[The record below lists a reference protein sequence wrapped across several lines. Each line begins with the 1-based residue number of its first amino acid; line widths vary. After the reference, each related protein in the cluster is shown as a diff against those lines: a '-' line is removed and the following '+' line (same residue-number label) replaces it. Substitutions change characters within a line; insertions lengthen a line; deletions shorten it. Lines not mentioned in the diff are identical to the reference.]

1 MSDRA
6 PQEEKILRLLQE
18 LDGDWE
24 NTPDDRPLTADEL
37 RHIAAELSVLPTAV
51 PSEAMTRA
59 LIENLRPHVPEPRFR
74 SAMESERASI
84 AGRLVSLIAAIQP
97 QVSALGR
104 QFWLATAL
112 LYAAV
117 GVAGWLYA
125 TSYTPF
131 SVGPFIMFALP
142 LLAIGSVG
150 FAFRGTQ
157 SGFWEA
163 ERATPIDP
171 ATLAIARFT
180 VVTAYAIVLA
190 SIITL
195 ALGALE
201 LELHLGALML
211 NWLAPLLLLA
221 SLTLFLSVRWNG
233 LIGSLAG
240 FALWS
245 VFLFVHMRGTPFDPL
260 ALPGDDFWLTGKVI
274 LFALTALLWLIGV
287 PWMRR
292 GLATWRLEV
301 N

>member
-1 MSDRA
+1 MSDA
-6 PQEEKILRLLQE
+6 PQEEKIQRLLHE
-18 LDGDWE
+18 LAEDRQD
-24 NTPDDRPLTADEL
+24 TPDDRPLTVDEL
-37 RHIAAELSVLPTAV
+37 RYIMAELSVLPTAV
-51 PSEAMTRA
+51 PSEAMTQA

-84 AGRLVSLIAAIQP
+84 AGRLVSLVAAIQP

-112 LYAAV
+112 LYVAV
-117 GVAGWLYA
+117 GVAGWMYA
-125 TSYTPF
+125 QSYTPY

-142 LLAIGSVG
+142 LLAVVGVG

-157 SGFWEA
+157 SGYWEA
-163 ERATPIDP
+163 ERAAPIDP

-180 VVTAYAIVLA
+180 VVTAYAIALA
-190 SIITL
+190 TVITL
-195 ALGALE
+195 ALGVFR

-211 NWLAPLLLLA
+211 SWLAPLLLLA
-221 SLTLFLSVRWNG
+221 SITLFLSVRWNG
-233 LIGSLAG
+233 MIGSSAG

-245 VFLFVHMRGTPFDPL
+245 VFLIMHSRQVRFDLL
-260 ALPGDDFWLTGKVI
+260 ALPGEDFWLAGKII
-274 LFALTALLWLIGV
+274 LFALTVLLWLVGV

-301 N
+301 G